1 MSFASIVNSRNPV
14 THFKRTHKV
23 ADREASMKYIMR
35 IGDLTCPIN
44 GKVDWNKETAS
55 ERARKARKASRVM
68 IFAANYKEHA
78 EYL

>member
-1 MSFASIVNSRNPV
+1 
-14 THFKRTHKV
+14 
-23 ADREASMKYIMR
+23 MKYIMR
-35 IGDLTCPIN
+35 IGDLTCPII

-55 ERARKARKASRVM
+55 ERERKASRVM